1 MSHFDSHKERED
13 GLRDKLLSK
22 EFALPASA
30 WDDMQ
35 GRLDEAAL
43 LANDEYVR
51 TALQTHEFALPALAW
66 GSMDD
71 LLDQHD
77 TESVS
82 DSEAQAQA
90 AADAALSVRLQA
102 AALSLPASAWADMQ
116 QRLDIA
122 QQSTADSALRAR
134 LENSVFALPATAWS
148 DMQMRLNAEQQA
160 HVDESLRQHLQ
171 TAQFAPPA
179 LAWDDMQTRLQLAEA
194 QQQKRRRFAA
204 FAFSTLAALCL
215 FSTLWYCLPE
225 GDNSHQQAPQYHDNS
240 SQPIPSQHNA
250 AHYEAPN
257 TVAQTQQPSTSDGH
271 ASTASNAIAHQN
283 ASLFS
288 NSTYTP
294 STRSSLRPSHSTLR
308 SNKLRLPL
316 LLPPTTPSS
325 TTNSSSIAPSTPQ
338 PLAAVDMQDKQNSAN
353 DVVEVDRSPAAP
365 VYTLATLEPQVLS
378 TQGGDENVVL
388 PEDAAPAIALG
399 GDNTALN
406 SPLQINLAVGLSQKL
421 MATSMRSSTT
431 LVLGAG
437 ITYAP
442 SAKHKIIVGAQFKQI
457 LTDGGVFAPSTTPS
471 ILSENPARELTTGS
485 MVVDNGYKANV
496 HHLKRVNMLEI
507 PILYQYQPHR
517 RHGVQAG
524 VKLAAVT
531 HIETRQ
537 ETPFAQPLS
546 TSQVDK
552 KDIGI
557 EQFSLSATLG
567 YEYKFNR
574 NCALELQYSL
584 GMVNMMYNAQQ
595 KYKPYT
601 SFWGQDAQAG
611 NIMLLLADSPTEGA
625 TLVEAPE
632 RLFNSDLQLSLKY
645 SF

>member
-71 LLDQHD
+71 LLDQQN

-90 AADAALSVRLQA
+90 AAALSMRLQA

-116 QRLDIA
+116 QKLDIA
-122 QQSTADSALRAR
+122 QQSAADSALRAR

-160 HVDESLRQHLQ
+160 HVDESLRAQLQ

-194 QQQKRRRFAA
+194 QQQKRRRRFAA
-204 FAFSTLAALCL
+204 FAFSTLAAFCL
-215 FSTLWYCLPE
+215 FSTLWFCLPE
-225 GDNSHQQAPQYHDNS
+225 GNNNSQQPAPSHDNSH
-240 SQPIPSQHNA
+240 QPIPSQHNA

-257 TVAQTQQPSTSDGH
+257 TVAQTQQPTPSDAH
-271 ASTASNAIAHQN
+271 ASKASNAIAHQN
-283 ASLFS
+283 ASLF
-288 NSTYTP
+288 NPSTYTP
-294 STRSSLRPSHSTLR
+294 STRSSLRPSHNALR

-316 LLPPTTPSS
+316 LLPPTTSSS
-325 TTNSSSIAPSTPQ
+325 TTNSSSIAPSAPQ
-338 PLAAVDMQDKQNSAN
+338 PLAAADDKQNSAS
-353 DVVEVDRSPAAP
+353 DAVETAPHNAAP
-365 VYTLATLEPQVLS
+365 VYALATLEPQPLP

-485 MVVDNGYKANV
+485 MVVDNGYKANI
-496 HHLKRVNMLEI
+496 HRLKRVNMVEM
-507 PILYQYQPHR
+507 PILYQFQPHR
-517 RHGVQAG
+517 RHGIQAG

-531 HIETRQ
+531 HVETRK

-546 TSQVDK
+546 TSQIDK
-552 KDIGI
+552 NDIGI